1 MRQLGIVYQKDKVVF
16 QYAENGTVFFSS
28 NSDSFL
34 QNLPIDGKNI
44 DTVIVLK
51 DFTEELS
58 QVNNRVGYIKLKT
71 DDLTLSGLLKEYS
84 SFIKIHLID
93 KDMINEVL
101 RNLKEQNIFDV
112 AVNGFLKIDKSW
124 NVLDLDPYEIRN
136 KLVRENYILF
146 NLLLTNTAKK
156 FISQLRSKLSKI
168 KIQAPIYFLM
178 GSGYLTDSEN
188 IIKYPILTWRSRE
201 VFRLL
206 SYSYFYH
213 LDDFILIRKDGEKFI
228 MTLLKDS
235 VPVTNKNYSR
245 FKGYELP
252 PWFVKTMQFNIDD
265 YDNTLRYFKR
275 RYPDLPIIYEFDIK
289 KSEIE
294 YNRYSGKVFPEEALF
309 QVPYR
314 KRICKKVNLTLKD
327 SIDSSKEKLNDLMND
342 YLKENCICLK
352 EIQRNF
358 RKDYLPYLHESIV
371 NVELVV
377 TGELSKC

>member
-228 MTLLKDS
+228 MNLLKDS

>member
-34 QNLPIDGKNI
+34 QNLPIDEKNI

-213 LDDFILIRKDGEKFI
+213 LDDFILIRKEGEKFI

>member
-213 LDDFILIRKDGEKFI
+213 LDDFILIRKEGEKFI

>member
-371 NVELVV
+371 NVELV
-377 TGELSKC
+377 

>member
-1 MRQLGIVYQKDKVVF
+1 
-16 QYAENGTVFFSS
+16 
-28 NSDSFL
+28 
-34 QNLPIDGKNI
+34 
-44 DTVIVLK
+44 
-51 DFTEELS
+51 
-58 QVNNRVGYIKLKT
+58 
-71 DDLTLSGLLKEYS
+71 
-84 SFIKIHLID
+84 
-93 KDMINEVL
+93 
-101 RNLKEQNIFDV
+101 
-112 AVNGFLKIDKSW
+112 
-124 NVLDLDPYEIRN
+124 
-136 KLVRENYILF
+136 
-146 NLLLTNTAKK
+146 
-156 FISQLRSKLSKI
+156 
-168 KIQAPIYFLM
+168 M

-275 RYPDLPIIYEFDIK
+275 RYPDLPIIYELDIK

>member
-71 DDLTLSGLLKEYS
+71 DDLPLSGLLKEYS

>member
-34 QNLPIDGKNI
+34 QNLPIDEKNI

>member
-34 QNLPIDGKNI
+34 QNLPIDEKNI

-112 AVNGFLKIDKSW
+112 AVNGFFKIDKSW

-213 LDDFILIRKDGEKFI
+213 LDDFILIRKEGEKFI
-228 MTLLKDS
+228 MTLMKDS

-275 RYPDLPIIYEFDIK
+275 RYPDLPIIYELDIK

-371 NVELVV
+371 NVELVL

>member
-34 QNLPIDGKNI
+34 QNLPIDEKNI

-112 AVNGFLKIDKSW
+112 AVNGFFKIDKSW

-213 LDDFILIRKDGEKFI
+213 LDDFILIRKEGEKFI
-228 MTLLKDS
+228 MTLMKDS

-275 RYPDLPIIYEFDIK
+275 RYPDLPIIYELDIK

-294 YNRYSGKVFPEEALF
+294 YNRY
-309 QVPYR
+309 
-314 KRICKKVNLTLKD
+314 
-327 SIDSSKEKLNDLMND
+327 
-342 YLKENCICLK
+342 
-352 EIQRNF
+352 
-358 RKDYLPYLHESIV
+358 
-371 NVELVV
+371 
-377 TGELSKC
+377 

>member
-213 LDDFILIRKDGEKFI
+213 LDDFILIRKEGEKFI

-252 PWFVKTMQFNIDD
+252 PWFVKTMEFNIDD

>member
-228 MTLLKDS
+228 MNLLKDS

-252 PWFVKTMQFNIDD
+252 PWFVKTMEFNIDD